1 MLTVSRRAE
10 SQPPGMQVTTPG
22 PLTSGQLCALATV
35 VPETR
40 CPEPP
45 CRQQPLLSSSTHSVL
60 MSNPFLSEDPGIR
73 PRRPM
78 MAVVLGN
85 TMLSTVPGISGAG
98 PTPEKTLLTP
108 VLDAELITNGA
119 ITSMPA
125 RPNTPTGCPTPASI
139 TRSMMELTGLSPVFI
154 NAGLAH
160 TPTVPCLDV
169 YGRPG
174 GDPRIENAVP
184 DAPLLFERGEAIGR
198 ILSHYSDLLM
208 LGECV
213 PGGTTT
219 ALCVLRALGY
229 DASVS
234 SAFPRNPLDLKEA
247 VCREVLTR
255 IRETGVEEPVGILRA
270 AGDPMMPVAAGI
282 ASTYS
287 GEIIFAGGTQ
297 MLAVAAVLKA
307 LGRRVPH
314 LATTVYVRDDP
325 SAGFSRSVAEV
336 GTTAYY
342 VDPDFKNIG
351 HPGLAR
357 YCIGEVK
364 EGAGA
369 GGAMV
374 LAYLMGH
381 RPEEISRKILDFV
394 MKYA

>member
-1 MLTVSRRAE
+1 
-10 SQPPGMQVTTPG
+10 
-22 PLTSGQLCALATV
+22 
-35 VPETR
+35 
-40 CPEPP
+40 
-45 CRQQPLLSSSTHSVL
+45 

-85 TMLSTVPGISGAG
+85 TLLSTVPGISGAG

-125 RPNTPTGCPTPASI
+125 RPNTPTGCPTPATI

-174 GDPRIENAVP
+174 GDPRIEDAVP

-198 ILSHYSDLLM
+198 ILANYSDLLM

-219 ALCVLRALGY
+219 ALCVLQALGY

-342 VDPDFKNIG
+342 VDPNFENIG

-364 EGAGA
+364 EGTGA

>member
-1 MLTVSRRAE
+1 
-10 SQPPGMQVTTPG
+10 
-22 PLTSGQLCALATV
+22 
-35 VPETR
+35 
-40 CPEPP
+40 
-45 CRQQPLLSSSTHSVL
+45 

-174 GDPRIENAVP
+174 GDPRREDAVP

-198 ILSHYSDLLM
+198 ILANYSDLLM